1 MEGAGAQ
8 DEAPSALGL
17 LGMLLLANGTEIGLG
32 VPPRVKNYLLAGLR
46 EEIY

>member
-32 VPPRVKNYLLAGLR
+32 VQLRFFLLGEGSGSAVG
-46 EEIY
+46 